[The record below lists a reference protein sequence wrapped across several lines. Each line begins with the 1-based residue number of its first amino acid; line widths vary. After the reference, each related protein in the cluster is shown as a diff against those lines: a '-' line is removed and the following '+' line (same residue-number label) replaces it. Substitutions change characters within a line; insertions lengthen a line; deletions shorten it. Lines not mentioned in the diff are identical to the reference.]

1 MKRPNNSNLIEE
13 NEQHKQKAQFLT
25 LHKNYKE
32 VIECYKKIAKNF
44 KIEEKTEKNVSAKNN
59 LKCNLKYIKKLIKD
73 LRTVSNSFNEILLK
87 DKDFLFKDLQD
98 SYYFFEDLDIK
109 DDDFLEQ
116 DDIFEG
122 FDINVDV
129 SFEQDD
135 KFGIPKKNC
144 YSCKRVITL
153 NDIKIANLSIAEE
166 HLRRLFESPYV
177 EFYCC
182 DCFEMKSPFWIVG
195 DLISFL
201 SLLEKNIKY
210 QIERIWN
217 SNIWTSNCKI
227 DELKS
232 YLKEVIKIKNN
243 EHSDLSQDNNLISL
257 IKRYV
262 PDFTFEDSTII
273 VKETVLYHKF
283 EDYEKA
289 IILLGLTSPI
299 YGDLVMGDGSIV
311 IPKRF
316 QTSNFSKAVGIL
328 YKRAR
333 RSNKFH
339 LTEFGDRKI
348 SQIISQIEKKIN
360 AFVKLSHTFKAVF
373 NL

>member
-1 MKRPNNSNLIEE
+1 MKRPNNSKLIEE
-13 NEQHKQKAQFLT
+13 NEQHKQKAQFLS

-44 KIEEKTEKNVSAKNN
+44 KIEEKTVKNVSAKNN

-73 LRTVSNSFNEILLK
+73 LRTVSNSFNEILPK
-87 DKDFLFKDLQD
+87 DIDFLFKDLQD
-98 SYYFFEDLDIK
+98 SYYFFEDIDIK

-116 DDIFEG
+116 DDIFECL
-122 FDINVDV
+122 DINVDV

-153 NDIKIANLSIAEE
+153 NDIKIVNLSIAEE

-217 SNIWTSNCKI
+217 SNIWTSSCKI

-243 EHSDLSQDNNLISL
+243 EHSDLTQDNNLISL
-257 IKRYV
+257 IKGYV
-262 PDFTFEDSTII
+262 PDFILEDSTII
-273 VKETVLYHKF
+273 IKKTVLYHKF

-299 YGDLVMGDGSIV
+299 YGDLVVGDGSIV

-316 QTSNFSKAVGIL
+316 QTPDFSKAIGIL
-328 YKRAR
+328 YKRVR
-333 RSNKFH
+333 RSNRFY

-360 AFVKLSHTFKAVF
+360 AFVRLSHTYKAVF

>member
-1 MKRPNNSNLIEE
+1 MTRLKNSNLIEV
-13 NEQHKQKAQFLT
+13 NEQFKQKAQFLT

-44 KIEEKTEKNVSAKNN
+44 KIEEKTVKNVSAKNN

-73 LRTVSNSFNEILLK
+73 LRTVSNSSNEILQK
-87 DKDFLFKDLQD
+87 EKDFLFKDLQD
-98 SYYFFEDLDIK
+98 SYYVFEDIK

-122 FDINVDV
+122 LDINVEV
-129 SFEQDD
+129 CFEQDD

-195 DLISFL
+195 DLIS
-201 SLLEKNIKY
+201 
-210 QIERIWN
+210 Q
-217 SNIWTSNCKI
+217 
-227 DELKS
+227 
-232 YLKEVIKIKNN
+232 
-243 EHSDLSQDNNLISL
+243 SDLTQDNNLISL

-328 YKRAR
+328 YKRVR
-333 RSNKFH
+333 RINRFH

-360 AFVKLSHTFKAVF
+360 AFVRLSHTFKAVF
-373 NL
+373 KL